1 MTRFHLISVHLIN
14 LFSYN
19 IRLFQNFISCDWK
32 VSAVNVQIFKSLT
45 YTFSE
50 NKQCDEQKDKQI
62 SETNMVSPDERIPQI
77 AL

>member
-1 MTRFHLISVHLIN
+1 MIRFHLIN

-32 VSAVNVQIFKSLT
+32 FSAINVQTFKSLT
-45 YTFSE
+45 YTVSE
-50 NKQCDEQKDKQI
+50 NKQCDGQIDKQI
-62 SETNMVSPDERIPQI
+62 SETNRVSPDERNPKI

>member
-32 VSAVNVQIFKSLT
+32 FFAINVQTFKSLT
-45 YTFSE
+45 YTVSE
-50 NKQCDEQKDKQI
+50 NKQCDEQKDKRI
-62 SETNMVSPDERIPQI
+62 SETNRVSPDEQNPKI